1 MRLLKIACLSAL
13 VLALPAAWAADATP
27 VGLWKNIDDVTG
39 QPKALIRISDNQG
52 ELQGKIE
59 KLFRK
64 PGTEQNPVCTLCD
77 GANKGQP
84 VIGMMFMWGLKKDG
98 EEFAGGSILDPD
110 NGKVYKSKMSLVEG
124 GKKLKVRGYV
134 GVPMFGRSQTWV
146 RQE

>member
-1 MRLLKIACLSAL
+1 MRLLKLSCLAAF
-13 VLALPAAWAADATP
+13 VLALPSAWADDSSP

-39 QPKALIRISDNQG
+39 KPKALIRISDNKG

-59 KLFRK
+59 KLFLK
-64 PGTEQNPVCTLCD
+64 PNEDPNPRCTLC
-77 GANKGQP
+77 AAPNKDQP

-98 EEFAGGSILDPD
+98 DAYAGGSILDPD
-110 NGKVYKSKMSLVEG
+110 DGKIYKSKMTLIED

-134 GVPMFGRSQTWV
+134 GMPMFGRSQVWI